1 MLPGGC
7 FYMLDFSVCS
17 HKPQRLRGAVV
28 ASARNRQCSPPR
40 RTCMHSNAGMVLR
53 RRDWMVLAG
62 TGVFGIRL
70 YGADTD
76 FWNRKG
82 PSEWTDEEIQ
92 RLLTKSPWAKQAST
106 IVEPGAGGSS
116 SGDGAGT
123 RPEVGGA
130 GSGRGGRQPRETG
143 NTAPSTSQGLVVW
156 ESAQVILDAR
166 KKPLPKE
173 FKDHY
178 TLSVSGVPLRQ

>member
-1 MLPGGC
+1 
-7 FYMLDFSVCS
+7 
-17 HKPQRLRGAVV
+17 
-28 ASARNRQCSPPR
+28 
-40 RTCMHSNAGMVLR
+40 MHSNAGMVLR

-62 TGVFGIRL
+62 TGVVGIRL

-76 FWNRKG
+76 FWNRKD
-82 PSEWTDEEIQ
+82 PSQWTDEENE

-106 IVEPGAGGSS
+106 IPEPGARGSS
-116 SGDGAGT
+116 SGVGPGT
-123 RPEVGGA
+123 GPEVGGL

-143 NTAPSTSQGLVVW
+143 NTAPSTTQGLVVW

-166 KKPLPKE
+166 KKSLPKE

-178 TLSVSGVPLRQ
+178 TLSVSGVPLRQIRG